1 MSRFPQVMWVLSLG
15 VVSAWPL
22 DAFGCQCAEIASA
35 VTGDIEVLRAYI
47 DPGMAGF
54 VIVTVLG
61 FISSIGYM
69 AREYLG
75 RVKRRLFGS
84 GESTSDVGP
93 DDEVRADG
101 DDDREEEPC

>member
-1 MSRFPQVMWVLSLG
+1 M
-15 VVSAWPL
+15 
-22 DAFGCQCAEIASA
+22 
-35 VTGDIEVLRAYI
+35 RAYI

-69 AREYLG
+69 ARDYLG

-84 GESTSDVGP
+84 GETTSDVGL
-93 DDEVRADG
+93 DDEAGAGGG
-101 DDDREEEPC
+101 DDRGEEPC

>member
-1 MSRFPQVMWVLSLG
+1 MSRLPQVMLVLALG
-15 VVSAWPL
+15 AVGAWPL
-22 DAFGCQCAEIASA
+22 DGFGYQCAGSASA
-35 VTGDIEVLRAYI
+35 TGNVEVLRAYI

-69 AREYLG
+69 ARDYLG

-84 GESTSDVGP
+84 GETTADVGP

>member
-1 MSRFPQVMWVLSLG
+1 MSRFPLVMWVMALG
-15 VVSAWPL
+15 AVGAWPL
-22 DAFGCQCAEIASA
+22 DAFGYPGAEIASA
-35 VTGDIEVLRAYI
+35 ATSNVEVLRAYI

-69 AREYLG
+69 ARDYLG

-84 GESTSDVGP
+84 GESTSEIGP
-93 DDEVRADG
+93 VDEVRADG